1 MKARMTWFP
10 SSMPV
15 TFLPTLVT
23 TPAPSW
29 PPSGQADGG
38 GSGGQVVVRVAHAC
52 GVYPDLHLIVDRV
65 ADLDLVD
72 PKR

>member
-1 MKARMTWFP
+1 MVALLDAGDVLTDLGDDARA
-10 SSMPV
+10 
-15 TFLPTLVT
+15 LV
-23 TPAPSW
+23 AAEC
-29 PPSGQADGG
+29 GQADGG

>member
-1 MKARMTWFP
+1 MTWSP

-15 TFLPTLVT
+15 TFLPTSVT
-23 TPAPSW
+23 TSALVAAEC
-29 PPSGQADGG
+29 GQADRG
-38 GSGGQVVVRVAHAC
+38 GSGDQVVVRVAHAC
-52 GVYPDLHLIVDRV
+52 GVHPQLYLIVDGV